1 MSDGMSRKTTA
12 TTSTHLTTNQNKTM
26 NTHTTTAGDVFLPN
40 TIIGNPR
47 RNINRR
53 RPPEPSPL
61 GVWLLIL
68 ATAIMA
74 SLTTYLLTK

>member
-1 MSDGMSRKTTA
+1 M
-12 TTSTHLTTNQNKTM
+12 KTM
-26 NTHTTTAGDVFLPN
+26 NTHTHTTPAGDTFLPT
-40 TIIGNPR
+40 TIIDNPR

-53 RPPEPSPL
+53 QPPEPSPL

-68 ATAIMA
+68 ATAIIA

>member
-1 MSDGMSRKTTA
+1 
-12 TTSTHLTTNQNKTM
+12 M
-26 NTHTTTAGDVFLPN
+26 NTHTHTTTGGDTFLPV
-40 TIIGNPR
+40 TIITHPR

-61 GVWLLIL
+61 GVWLLIAL
-68 ATAIMA
+68 TAITA